1 MAKIP
6 IIVIGLRECPHCL
19 QAGWY
24 RGAPL
29 MPAPDWLHIFAVHF
43 FPALLSTNGRIAMC
57 NGVVV
62 F

>member
-6 IIVIGLRECPHCL
+6 FSVIGLRECPHCL
-19 QAGWY
+19 QAGWGW
-24 RGAPL
+24 GAPH
-29 MPAPDWLHIFAVHF
+29 MPASDWLYKSAVHF
-43 FPALLSTNGRIAMC
+43 FPALLLSNGRIAMC